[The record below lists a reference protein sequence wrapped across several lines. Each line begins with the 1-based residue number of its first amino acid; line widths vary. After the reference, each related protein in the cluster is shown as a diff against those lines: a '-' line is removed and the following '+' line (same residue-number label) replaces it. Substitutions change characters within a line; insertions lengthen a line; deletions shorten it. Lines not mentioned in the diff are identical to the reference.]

1 MYACAA
7 KQSNSCAFLAP
18 TGLSIETS
26 PRFITQGNSY
36 IWTEACRAPYQLLLT
51 QRYEGFIYSFNCFL
65 HHTKHIFPIFTG
77 TIKPDTSH
85 TESPH
90 LQHMWKYISN
100 DIICHS
106 DSVLHIRFKD
116 TAWNYE
122 RHLLLH
128 AAAAALSVWELVKRD
143 PQQQHLMGPNMFFL
157 SDSYYP
163 ILNFSSHSA
172 NKTQESYF
180 VPTPPPPPPLFIDV
194 TLWHNSVSVV
204 KIYQAAI
211 HIQNTSFLL
220 PNTRLH
226 WCYET
231 LNPLYTLYV
240 APAKL
245 KKTSL
250 LSGKY

>member
-106 DSVLHIRFKD
+106 DSVTVLFDLKTQRETMKGIYCY
-116 TAWNYE
+116 T
-122 RHLLLH
+122 LLLRR
-128 AAAAALSVWELVKRD
+128 S
-143 PQQQHLMGPNMFFL
+143 
-157 SDSYYP
+157 
-163 ILNFSSHSA
+163 
-172 NKTQESYF
+172 
-180 VPTPPPPPPLFIDV
+180 LFGN
-194 TLWHNSVSVV
+194 W
-204 KIYQAAI
+204 
-211 HIQNTSFLL
+211 
-220 PNTRLH
+220 
-226 WCYET
+226 
-231 LNPLYTLYV
+231 
-240 APAKL
+240 
-245 KKTSL
+245 
-250 LSGKY
+250 

>member
-1 MYACAA
+1 MI
-7 KQSNSCAFLAP
+7 Q
-18 TGLSIETS
+18 
-26 PRFITQGNSY
+26 SY
-36 IWTEACRAPYQLLLT
+36 IFDLKTQRETMKGIYCYTLLL
-51 QRYEGFIYSFNCFL
+51 R
-65 HHTKHIFPIFTG
+65 
-77 TIKPDTSH
+77 
-85 TESPH
+85 
-90 LQHMWKYISN
+90 
-100 DIICHS
+100 
-106 DSVLHIRFKD
+106 R
-116 TAWNYE
+116 
-122 RHLLLH
+122 
-128 AAAAALSVWELVKRD
+128 SVWELVKRD

-172 NKTQESYF
+172 NKTQEYYF
-180 VPTPPPPPPLFIDV
+180 VTTPPPPLFIDV
-194 TLWHNSVSVV
+194 TLSHNSVSVV

-250 LSGKY
+250 LSGKYSNNDSMNVAKLQGTEGTEGSADLIKINRGIDINKNLLDPLKYVR

>member
-1 MYACAA
+1 MYTCAA

-36 IWTEACRAPYQLLLT
+36 FWTEACGAPYQLLLT

-116 TAWNYE
+116 SVKLWKASTVTRCCCGALCLGTGETRSTAATPDGSQHVFPQW
-122 RHLLLH
+122 LLLSNTEFLIS
-128 AAAAALSVWELVKRD
+128 LS
-143 PQQQHLMGPNMFFL
+143 
-157 SDSYYP
+157 
-163 ILNFSSHSA
+163 
-172 NKTQESYF
+172 
-180 VPTPPPPPPLFIDV
+180 
-194 TLWHNSVSVV
+194 
-204 KIYQAAI
+204 
-211 HIQNTSFLL
+211 
-220 PNTRLH
+220 
-226 WCYET
+226 
-231 LNPLYTLYV
+231 
-240 APAKL
+240 
-245 KKTSL
+245 
-250 LSGKY
+250 